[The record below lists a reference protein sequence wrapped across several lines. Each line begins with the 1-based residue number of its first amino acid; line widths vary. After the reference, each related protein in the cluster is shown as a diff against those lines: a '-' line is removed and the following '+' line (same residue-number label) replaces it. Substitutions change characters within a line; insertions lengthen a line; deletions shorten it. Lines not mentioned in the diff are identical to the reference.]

1 MAHSNW
7 NGGDRKLEILNIKR
21 TNIYPKVTKERTA
34 AIRLVYSSFSSKHV
48 AQHALTLKNICLPFT
63 EQTKNVNMPKYKRNA
78 DMFITCKITELS
90 TYFQRCKVYSRVL
103 IIPLNK
109 ILIILSSKMFILENK
124 NYDRKDNTR
133 ENVLVHFLRTTNTF
147 WRKLIKVRDLT

>member
-21 TNIYPKVTKERTA
+21 TNICPKVTKERTA
-34 AIRLVYSSFSSKHV
+34 AIRLVYSSCSSKRV

-109 ILIILSSKMFILENK
+109 ILIIYIYCQVKCLYLKIRIMIERITRGKMCLFIS
-124 NYDRKDNTR
+124 
-133 ENVLVHFLRTTNTF
+133 
-147 WRKLIKVRDLT
+147 